1 MSTVANAARAAG
13 QHCPGCLTPTVTGA
27 PHCRSCGIWLAGPQV
42 AELRS
47 IDAELTRVDS
57 ARTWLITRRGQ
68 LLDELIRLRRQ
79 SAAAAAPPP
88 PSLPEAERLADA
100 EDAVRAR
107 PSQRAEISGR
117 TAARLLLVAG
127 AALVAVA
134 ITIFTVASWSRIGPL
149 GRCAILLA
157 VTAGVLAAPRLLVR
171 RSLTATAG
179 GVPATG
185 LVLTLGDA
193 YLIHRFTGL
202 RIGPLAAAALCGA
215 GAATWAA
222 YGTAIRL
229 RGPRLAAIGLAQF
242 VAPLAFLGLAD
253 LPGGPTAPMAGTAAG
268 LIVTAAGD
276 IVLAALLCG
285 RGRGRPEPQETMPA
299 HRYTDSWVA
308 AVAAVIA
315 WICGV
320 LTAVIGLAAQISS
333 QHAQSRVSW
342 SDAAWLA
349 LIFAAAALVGGA
361 GPARNAE
368 LKTLARP
375 AAVVSGALAG
385 IGLTVLASPVLSASW
400 ELVCTG
406 ACGFCVSV
414 AALSGAALSVG
425 GPDGLATSRRRDFAA
440 GSAALLTAAAAV
452 AVPAALAGMIPA
464 HQVLP
469 AWSGPGTAGP
479 RPAAWPSLPAAITL
493 LGLFALACLLAQFG
507 RAAVPERFRLA
518 AGTAGLI
525 AAAVAAGSLPAAAQL
540 AGWTALIHLTA
551 ATAILL
557 AAGVVLRGRVLASVA
572 AWCGFA
578 LALTAAAWSLAGR
591 VATLAELAALA
602 VTFALAAARARHAA
616 PAVISTAGAL
626 AATTG
631 LAWAAPLAAGWPA
644 ERAALSGLGVA
655 VAAIALATALR
666 RVRPVHAVVL
676 DLGAC
681 LIALVAAAVAT
692 RQQDIFAIVAVTS
705 AVVGSASAWMRTGR
719 QRSAAAA
726 AAACAGLA
734 AILAQAEPLGRAL
747 LIPAHILAHPWRQPG
762 QAIVTAPPAGLS
774 LAVVVFAV
782 CLGALAAAAGAW
794 RGSRR
799 VSMDALAVALPLVAA
814 PAGLA
819 SLGGFGYLAVVGA
832 LLVLTLALTAW
843 AALGASLAPAVAAVV
858 SAALTVAWA
867 LAEPLPTLVV
877 LGGLAAAYVFCAW
890 RSRLAAVRI
899 AGSCLSVFSAAA
911 FAEAAMLAAGFA
923 GWQAGLAALGVAAAA
938 QIVAARISRLGG
950 SYPVGPIRPADVV
963 QAAES
968 GLPTGTIMSLCVE
981 VAGWLVTAAGVG
993 QCLGRPGPASAA
1005 TAVAGITSLGVAT
1018 RADRRPAL
1026 WPGLALCYVAWCIGL
1041 AAKGVSLPEPYTVPA
1056 ALTAIAAGAMVSRR
1070 EPRPHSWLAYGPGLA
1085 LLLLPSLVMA
1095 WAGTGWIRP
1104 VMVGLASIA
1113 IAVLGARTRRQAPLL
1128 AGTAVAVLA
1137 ALRGLAPDVT
1147 QLMHELPGWVPAA
1160 AGGAVLLWAGAT
1172 YEARLRNLRAMRR
1185 SLASMS

>member
-1 MSTVANAARAAG
+1 M
-13 QHCPGCLTPTVTGA
+13 
-27 PHCRSCGIWLAGPQV
+27 
-42 AELRS
+42 
-47 IDAELTRVDS
+47 RVDS
-57 ARTWLITRRGQ
+57 ARTWLISRRAA

-79 SAAAAAPPP
+79 TAATAAQPP
-88 PSLPEAERLADA
+88 PSLREPQRQADS

-127 AALVAVA
+127 AAMVAVA
-134 ITIFTVASWSRIGPL
+134 ITIFTVAGWSRFGPL
-149 GRCAILLA
+149 GRSAVLLT
-157 VTAGVLAAPRLLVR
+157 VTAGVLGLPRLLIR
-171 RSLTATAG
+171 RGLRATAEA
-179 GVPATG
+179 VAATG
-185 LVLTLGDA
+185 LVLTAGDA

-202 RIGPLAAAALCGA
+202 RIGPLTAAALCAA
-215 GAATWAA
+215 GVAAWAA

-229 RGPRLAAIGLAQF
+229 RGPRLAAIGLAQL
-242 VAPLAFLGLAD
+242 VAPLAFVGLAD
-253 LPGGPTAPMAGTAAG
+253 LPGGPTAPGAGTAAG

-276 IVLAALLCG
+276 IVLAAVLS
-285 RGRGRPEPQETMPA
+285 GRGRPEPEETMPA

-320 LTAVIGLAAQISS
+320 LAAVIGLAAQISS
-333 QHAQSRVSW
+333 QARAVPSFVERRGMAGAHLRGSGGRRRSRTRQQRCAEDSR
-342 SDAAWLA
+342 AACRCR
-349 LIFAAAALVGGA
+349 VRR
-361 GPARNAE
+361 ARRD
-368 LKTLARP
+368 RP
-375 AAVVSGALAG
+375 RRV
-385 IGLTVLASPVLSASW
+385 ASPVLSASW

-425 GPDGLATSRRRDFAA
+425 GRDGLATSRRRDFAA

-452 AVPAALAGMIPA
+452 AVPAAVAGMVPA

-469 AWSGPGTAGP
+469 AWPGPGIRRDEACDL
-479 RPAAWPSLPAAITL
+479 AV
-493 LGLFALACLLAQFG
+493 LACGDHLGRAVRAGLLA
-507 RAAVPERFRLA
+507 RAVRPRGSSRRFRLA

-540 AGWTALIHLTA
+540 TGWAALIHLTA

-557 AAGVVLRGRVLASVA
+557 AAGVVLRERVLASVA

-578 LALTAAAWSLAGR
+578 LALTATAWSLAGR

-631 LAWAAPLAAGWPA
+631 LGWAAPLAAGWPA
-644 ERAALSGLGVA
+644 EQAALPGLGVA
-655 VAAIALATALR
+655 VAAIASATALR

-681 LIALVAAAVAT
+681 LIALVAAVVAT

-705 AVVGSASAWMRTGR
+705 AVVGSAAAWLRTGR

-762 QAIVTAPPAGLS
+762 SVSQGSISDRSSPRLPAGLS

-799 VSMDALAVALPLVAA
+799 VSVDAVAVALPLVAA

-819 SLGGFGYLAVVGA
+819 SLGGGLGYLAVVGA

-843 AALGASLAPAVAAVV
+843 AALGASLAPAAAALV

-899 AGSCLSVFSAAA
+899 TASCLSVFSAAA
-911 FAEAAMLAAGFA
+911 FAESGDARGRVCWLA
-923 GWQAGLAALGVAAAA
+923 GWAG
-938 QIVAARISRLGG
+938 R
-950 SYPVGPIRPADVV
+950 
-963 QAAES
+963 
-968 GLPTGTIMSLCVE
+968 
-981 VAGWLVTAAGVG
+981 AGRR
-993 QCLGRPGPASAA
+993 GRG
-1005 TAVAGITSLGVAT
+1005 
-1018 RADRRPAL
+1018 ADRCRPDL
-1026 WPGLALCYVAWCIGL
+1026 
-1041 AAKGVSLPEPYTVPA
+1041 SSE
-1056 ALTAIAAGAMVSRR
+1056 RF
-1070 EPRPHSWLAYGPGLA
+1070 
-1085 LLLLPSLVMA
+1085 
-1095 WAGTGWIRP
+1095 
-1104 VMVGLASIA
+1104 
-1113 IAVLGARTRRQAPLL
+1113 
-1128 AGTAVAVLA
+1128 
-1137 ALRGLAPDVT
+1137 
-1147 QLMHELPGWVPAA
+1147 LPGWPDP
-1160 AGGAVLLWAGAT
+1160 AGGRDPSGGIRSAYRRDHEPLRGSRRLAGHGRRCRAVSRAAWYSQRRDGGC
-1172 YEARLRNLRAMRR
+1172 RNHEPRR
-1185 SLASMS
+1185 CRPR